1 MFYTLLSFRAL
12 ILKEIPGEHFPIKAA
27 FVSVP
32 LKKRKK
38 KLWTWVSIILSAS
51 FRSITSK
58 EIFRKAILAFNLH
71 IKYVGFI
78 LH

>member
-32 LKKRKK
+32 LEKK
-38 KLWTWVSIILSAS
+38 KKIVDLGLYHSQCFISVDYFEGDIPQGDTS
-51 FRSITSK
+51 F
-58 EIFRKAILAFNLH
+58 
-71 IKYVGFI
+71 
-78 LH
+78 